1 MADMATTVGMDPG
14 RFGPEALASI
24 LANGAM
30 ESSLSAA
37 WALGDQG
44 TAIIDPLVEVLQNPD
59 RNIRWS
65 AAIALQ
71 RIGASAVEPLTN
83 VLAHGAPEAR
93 APAIWALE
101 KIGDARAVDP
111 LIDVLRGDCDEFCRW
126 MAAAA
131 LRAIGDPAGIE
142 ALNEAM
148 KIASPDEIGYI
159 EELVE
164 GS

>member
-1 MADMATTVGMDPG
+1 MATTVTQGFDPDQL
-14 RFGPEALASI
+14 GPDALASI
-24 LANGAM
+24 LANGSLG
-30 ESSLSAA
+30 SSLSAA

-44 TAIIDPLVEVLQNPD
+44 TNILDPLVEVLQNPD

-71 RIGASAVEPLTN
+71 RIGASAVDPLTK
-83 VLAHGAPEAR
+83 VLVHGAPEAR
-93 APAIWALE
+93 GPAIWALE

-111 LIDVLRGDCDEFCRW
+111 LIDVLRCDNNEFCRW

-131 LRAIGDPAGIE
+131 LRSIGHAAGIE
-142 ALNEAM
+142 AVKEALNA
-148 KIASPDEIGYI
+148 AGPDEIGYI